1 MNTRFLHLYSQTSLP
16 VFQNKVYAS
25 AQEAKACPTGDVSLV
40 QDLQTGL
47 IFNQDF
53 RPELVVY
60 DSNYQNEQGL
70 SGHFQEHLHQVMEI
84 IDRGMGRTNLVEVGC
99 GKGLFLE
106 MMLAAGFDVTGFDPT
121 YEGSNPKVKRHFFEK
136 GVGIEANGLI
146 LRHVL
151 EHIQNPVTFLQNLAQ
166 ANHGKG
172 RIYIEVPCFEWICER
187 KTWFDVFYE
196 HVNYFRLSDFHR
208 IFGQVMES
216 GRIFGGHYL
225 YVVAELSSV
234 RDPICNE
241 SDLQIFPEDFSD
253 AICKNLEKTT
263 AQCVVW
269 GAASKGVIFSV
280 LKSRTG
286 HPVDLVVDI
295 NPAKQGKHLPVTGLK
310 VHSPEAVM
318 QTLSEKSPIYV
329 MNSNYLEE
337 IKSLSNNKFTY
348 ITIDK

>member
-1 MNTRFLHLYSQTSLP
+1 MTTRYQPLYSQKSLP
-16 VFQNKVYAS
+16 VFQNKVYAT
-25 AQEAKACPTGDVSLV
+25 AEEAKSCLIGDVSLV

-47 IFNQDF
+47 IFNQAF

-70 SGHFQEHLHQVMEI
+70 SRHFQQHLHQVMVI
-84 IDRGMGRTNLVEVGC
+84 IDRGMGRNNLVEVGC

-106 MMLAAGFDVTGFDPT
+106 MMLAAGFDVQGFDPT

-136 GVGIEANGLI
+136 GVGIHANGLI

-151 EHIQNPVTFLQNLAQ
+151 EHIQDPVTFLHNLAQ

-208 IFGQVMES
+208 IFSHVVES
-216 GRIFGGHYL
+216 GRIFGGQYL
-225 YVVAELSSV
+225 YVVAELASV
-234 RDPICNE
+234 RVPICDE
-241 SDLQIFPEDFSD
+241 SALHNFPKDFAG
-253 AICKNLEKTT
+253 AIPKNPTRIGQ
-263 AQCVVW
+263 QCAVW
-269 GAASKGVIFSV
+269 GAASKGVIFSI
-280 LKSRTG
+280 LKSRAG

-295 NPAKQGKHLPVTGLK
+295 NPAKQGKYLPVTGLK
-310 VHSPEAVM
+310 VYSPEAVVPS
-318 QTLSEKSPIYV
+318 LPEKSPIYV

-348 ITIDK
+348 ITIDQ